1 MTDDQ
6 TSFKEL
12 GYENI
17 FSAFVALVFGIILAS
32 LSILAGEQSKK
43 EIFLRFPG
51 ILAITQA
58 FPYDLIAAMQ
68 DNSLTKK

>member
-43 EIFLRFPG
+43 RNIS
-51 ILAITQA
+51 AISVSKTQA
-58 FPYDLIAAMQ
+58 FPYELIAAMQ
-68 DNSLTKK
+68 DNTLIKK